1 MGVTIFRVVAVF
13 IMTIFMSEVSA
24 LVGRVVLNSLVG
36 TVVLNRL
43 LVAVVVAI
51 RVQGSRFVVARV
63 LMMSGVSRMQF
74 LRPAITVMSGNF
86 SPIAVVRSLV
96 LVIVRS
102 AVVSGGDMVGLSL
115 VVVVR
120 VMVRV

>member
-1 MGVTIFRVVAVF
+1 
-13 IMTIFMSEVSA
+13 MTIFMSEVSA

-63 LMMSGVSRMQF
+63 LVMSGVSRMQV
-74 LRPAITVMSGNF
+74 LGPAITVVGGNL
-86 SPIAVVRSLV
+86 SPFAVVGSLV

-102 AVVSGGDMVGLSL
+102 DVVSGRDMMGHSL
-115 VVVVR
+115 IVVVR
-120 VMVRV
+120 VVVRV